1 MGTITEKL
9 YKILETKNDF
19 YQRFVKAGI
28 EIDDTTPFSKYPK
41 LMENMGGGNIFVS
54 NIQTEI
60 AQEVSVTETIES
72 SPCLI
77 NITDITASI
86 E

>member
-41 LMENMGGGNIFVS
+41 LMENMGGNIFVS

-60 AQEVSVTETIES
+60 AQEVSVIETIES

>member
-41 LMENMGGGNIFVS
+41 LMENMGGVIS
-54 NIQTEI
+54 LL
-60 AQEVSVTETIES
+60 VTYKQR
-72 SPCLI
+72 
-77 NITDITASI
+77 
-86 E
+86 

>member
-1 MGTITEKL
+1 MGSIVDKL
-9 YKILETKNDF
+9 NKILETKNDF
-19 YQRFVKAGI
+19 YQRFIKAGI

-41 LMENMGGGNIFVS
+41 LMENMGENIFIT
-54 NIQTEI
+54 NIKSEI
-60 AQEVSVTETIES
+60 AQEVSVIETIES

>member
-41 LMENMGGGNIFVS
+41 LMGNRGGGRYL
-54 NIQTEI
+54 
-60 AQEVSVTETIES
+60 
-72 SPCLI
+72 C
-77 NITDITASI
+77 
-86 E
+86 

>member
-1 MGTITEKL
+1 MGSIADKL

-41 LMENMGGGNIFVS
+41 LMENMGG
-54 NIQTEI
+54 EI
-60 AQEVSVTETIES
+60 SLLVTYKRR
-72 SPCLI
+72 
-77 NITDITASI
+77 
-86 E
+86 

>member
-1 MGTITEKL
+1 MGSIADKL
-9 YKILETKNDF
+9 NKILETKNDF

-41 LMENMGGGNIFVS
+41 LMENMGGNIFVS

-60 AQEVSVTETIES
+60 AQEVSVIETIES

>member
-1 MGTITEKL
+1 MGSIADKL
-9 YKILETKNDF
+9 NKILETKNDF

-41 LMENMGGGNIFVS
+41 LMENMGGNIFVS

-60 AQEVSVTETIES
+60 TQEVSVIETIES